1 MLRELHPGLHEHL
14 SEVADL
20 ARAVA
25 RHMRLSEEEI
35 DEVVRAAEL
44 HDVGKMAIPDTI
56 LEKPGPLS
64 DEERAFMVRHTVL
77 GERILRTTPALTS
90 IAGLVRSSH
99 ERYDGTGYPDRLAGD
114 RIPLGSRIV
123 FVCDAFS
130 AMTSDRPYARR
141 KSVAEAIDEME
152 RCAGSQFDPRVVL
165 ALRASLEKSGRRTRL
180 VLSPQGG
187 LPQAAS
193 PAAL

>member
-1 MLRELHPGLHEHL
+1 
-14 SEVADL
+14 
-20 ARAVA
+20 
-25 RHMRLSEEEI
+25 MRLSEEEI